1 MTTHLRCL
9 TRAVAA
15 LATALVLG
23 VLTAPPTGAAGDPD
37 VAAWQRNDRPDRL
50 VVIRPRSVSLVEGGR
65 VVQRLVPPA
74 GVLSLSWLAGRTGER
89 WIAYDPAERSTVRVG
104 AAILLTPDTILRIDE
119 STKNVWMAS
128 GRTAA
133 SGTWIRGSRAALDIE
148 GVSLTSVGEDGS
160 RPAPADAPGRPYLAM
175 GADGRLDI
183 RGSTVQGFGR
193 PGRAA
198 HSGVTWGRKS
208 TGSVAHS
215 TFGGNRTGLRLS
227 GSSGVTLREVTVQ
240 RSIGDGIVLEHDS
253 GTTADG
259 LTAQAGGGGGV
270 VLDGGTGPRV
280 LTGVVTRGNGKAG
293 IRAVGQDGLR
303 LESPVSHGDRSGVEL
318 SSCAACVV
326 SWPTVHGTS
335 RDALRVDGA
344 GSHVTVERPRLNGD
358 GEGAGIRLG
367 PGIEGAR
374 VTGGK
379 VVGFARGIDVGS
391 PHTEVSD
398 ISLAHNRIG
407 VTVGDRA
414 DRVTLQG
421 LLIAGGHTGVTLGR
435 DTRHVTLSG
444 FGINGT
450 SSKGLVSASPGLRAT
465 SGKVTGATSS
475 VVLDAD
481 ADLRGLKI
489 DETHRA
495 IHLSG
500 GVRATGHDLDIL
512 AQRRG
517 IQTDREARMALTD
530 SRVRAP
536 MALTGDGTTTRH
548 GRTKVSLPP
557 FPWLGAAAL
566 SALLLAVLLQTVHH
580 VRHRRTP
587 RPKVAAHVRNTV

>member
-1 MTTHLRCL
+1 MTHIRYL
-9 TRAVAA
+9 TSAVVS
-15 LATALVLG
+15 LASALVFG
-23 VLTAPPTGAAGDPD
+23 VLTAPGAGAVGDPD

-50 VVIRPRSVSLVEGGR
+50 VVIRPHSVSLVERGS

-74 GVLSLSWLAGRTGER
+74 GVVPLSWLAARTGGQ
-89 WIAYDPAERSTVRVG
+89 WIAYDPGDRSTVRVG
-104 AAILLTPDTILRIDE
+104 AAVLLTPDTILRVDE
-119 STKNVWMAS
+119 RTKNVLMSA

-148 GVSLTSVGEDGS
+148 GVTLSSVGADGS

-183 RGSTVQGFGR
+183 RGSTVEGFGR
-193 PGRAA
+193 VGRAA
-198 HSGVTWGRKS
+198 QSGVTWGRMS
-208 TGSVAHS
+208 TGSVTFS
-215 TFGGNRTGLRLS
+215 TFDGNRTGLRLS

-240 RSIGDGIVLEHDS
+240 RSAGDGIVLEGDR

-259 LTAQAGGGGGV
+259 LTAQAGGGGGI
-270 VLDGGTGPRV
+270 VLDGGPDPRV

-293 IRAVGQDGLR
+293 VRAVDQDGLR

-318 SSCAACVV
+318 SSCANCTV
-326 SWPTVHGTS
+326 SWPTVHDTS

-344 GSHVTVERPRLNGD
+344 GSHVTVERPRLNGN
-358 GEGAGIRLG
+358 GQGTGIRLAS
-367 PGIEGAR
+367 GIAGAR

-379 VVGFARGIDVGS
+379 VVGFARGIGIEGS
-391 PHTEVSD
+391 HTEVSD
-398 ISLAHNRIG
+398 ISLAHNRTG
-407 VTVGDRA
+407 VTVGGRA
-414 DRVTLQG
+414 DRVALQG
-421 LLIAGGHTGVTLGR
+421 LLIAGGHTGVTVGR
-435 DTRHVTLSG
+435 EARHVTLSG
-444 FGINGT
+444 FGINET
-450 SSKGLVSASPGLRAT
+450 SSKGLVSASPGLRAAFGRV
-465 SGKVTGATSS
+465 SGATSS
-475 VVLDAD
+475 VVLEAR
-481 ADLRGLKI
+481 ADLRNLKI

-495 IHLSG
+495 VHLSG
-500 GVRATGHDLDIL
+500 GVRATGRELDIL

-517 IQTDREARMALTD
+517 IQTDHGARMALTD

-536 MALTGDGTTTRH
+536 MALTGDGSTTRH
-548 GRTKVSLPP
+548 GRTSVSLPP

-566 SALLLAVLLQTVHH
+566 SALLLAVLLQTIHH